1 MLVFVSPGV
10 RSSIIF
16 HPRSTVARAL
26 SPPVVIQRVKAGVLK
41 SVAYRKDILLSIE
54 AVSCFFFFF
63 FSVDILIGRSSVEAC
78 VPVNAFCAAPEAFG
92 FAFRKALAPSAV
104 YNPDVAD
111 SLS

>member
-10 RSSIIF
+10 RSLILF
-16 HPRSTVARAL
+16 YPRSTVTRAL
-26 SPPVVIQRVKAGVLK
+26 SPPVVIQRVEADVLK
-41 SVAYRKDILLSIE
+41 GVAYRKDILLASE
-54 AVSCFFFFF
+54 AVSYCFFF
-63 FSVDILIGRSSVEAC
+63 FSVDILIGRRSVEGC
-78 VPVNAFCAAPEAFG
+78 VPVNAFCAALEAFG